1 MIRFTFEF
9 SDHAKKRC
17 IQRNINTSRL
27 RRQLLT
33 IPYDE
38 KKNNLIRWDIPETK
52 LFVVFK
58 DRNFKRIIVTVSF
71 RQIKSKS

>member
-9 SDHAKKRC
+9 SDHAKQRC

-27 RRQLLT
+27 RRQLLS

-38 KKNNLIRWDIPETK
+38 KKNNLIRWNIPETN
-52 LFVVFK
+52 LFVVFR
-58 DRNFKRIIVTVSF
+58 DINFKRIIITVSF
-71 RQIKSKS
+71 RQIKKEI